1 VQHIIINNILVEDQF
16 GFRPS
21 TSTDKA
27 SYRLINDILN
37 AMSERNMVG
46 GIFCELQKTF
56 DCVNHNILLTKL
68 EFYGVTGTTLKLI
81 KSHLEGRYQKVIL
94 DGNLPNFNSDWGEIK
109 HPVPQGSILGP
120 LLFLLYIN
128 DLPNI
133 VNGNAEVVLYMDDT
147 SIIITGLNP
156 TDFTNSINKILE
168 DINKWF
174 TTNLLSL
181 NAEKTQYMQFVTK
194 TSSLIDLHVEYKNKE
209 MASTSDTKCLA
220 LTLDKT
226 FS

>member
-1 VQHIIINNILVEDQF
+1 
-16 GFRPS
+16 
-21 TSTDKA
+21 
-27 SYRLINDILN
+27 
-37 AMSERNMVG
+37 MSERNMVG
-46 GIFCELQKTF
+46 TSS
-56 DCVNHNILLTKL
+56 VNYRRRLIVLTINILLTKL
-68 EFYGVTGTTLKLI
+68 EFYGVTGTNLKLI

-94 DGNLPNFNSDWGEIK
+94 DGNLPNFNSDWGEIR
-109 HPVPQGSILGP
+109 HGVPQGSILGP
-120 LLFLLYIN
+120 LLFLLYIS
-128 DLPNI
+128 DLSNI
-133 VNGNAEVVLYMDDT
+133 VNGNAEVVLCMDDT

-156 TDFTNSINKILE
+156 TDFTNSANKILE

-174 TTNLLSL
+174 ITKLLSL